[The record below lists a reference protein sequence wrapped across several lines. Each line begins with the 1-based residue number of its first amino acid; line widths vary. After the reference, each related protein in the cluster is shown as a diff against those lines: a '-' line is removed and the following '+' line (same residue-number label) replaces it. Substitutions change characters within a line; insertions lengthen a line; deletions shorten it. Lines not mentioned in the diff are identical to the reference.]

1 MNPVQSA
8 KTAIIIAEVLKM
20 MKRIKFNSPVV
31 LWFAIIS
38 AIVLAASYATGGMI
52 RDRFFVCYK
61 TSFMDPLFYLR
72 LFTHVLGHQNLTHYT
87 GNMMMFLLIGPILEE
102 KYGSKRLIEIILIVA
117 VVTGLIHILLSPNTG
132 LLGASGVVFAFIL
145 LVSVTGT
152 RNDNEI
158 PLTMLIVAVIY
169 IGQELYN
176 GVIASDNISQLTH
189 IVGGAIGAVY
199 GMSVRPRRRSSY

>member
-1 MNPVQSA
+1 
-8 KTAIIIAEVLKM
+8 
-20 MKRIKFNSPVV
+20 MKRIRFNSPVV
-31 LWFAIIS
+31 LWFAILSAVVLLLSYIS
-38 AIVLAASYATGGMI
+38 GGYI
-52 RDRFFVCYK
+52 RDHFFMCYR
-61 TSFMDPLFYLR
+61 SSLSDPLFYLR

-87 GNMMMFLLIGPILEE
+87 SNMMMFLLIGPILEE

-117 VVTGLIHILLSPNTG
+117 FVTGVIHVLLFPNVA

-152 RNDNEI
+152 RNSNEI

-176 GVIASDNISQLTH
+176 GFVLSDNVSQLTH
-189 IVGGAIGAVY
+189 IIGGSIGAVY
-199 GMSVRPRRRSSY
+199 GMSVRPSRK

>member
-1 MNPVQSA
+1 
-8 KTAIIIAEVLKM
+8 
-20 MKRIKFNSPVV
+20 MKRIRFNSPVI

-38 AIVLAASYATGGMI
+38 AAVLAASYMTGGMV
-52 RDRFFVCYK
+52 RDRFFMCYR
-61 TSFMDPLFYLR
+61 TSFTDPLFYLR

-102 KYGSKRLIEIILIVA
+102 KYGSKKVLEIILLVA
-117 VVTGLIHILLSPNTG
+117 FVTGIIHVLLFPNSG

-176 GVIASDNISQLTH
+176 GLIVSDNISQLTH
-189 IVGGAIGAVY
+189 IIGGAIGAFY
-199 GMSVRPRRRSSY
+199 GMTVRPRRR

>member
-1 MNPVQSA
+1 
-8 KTAIIIAEVLKM
+8 
-20 MKRIKFNSPVV
+20 MKRIRFNSPVI

-38 AIVLAASYATGGMI
+38 AAVLAASYMTGGLI
-52 RDRFFVCYK
+52 RDRFFMCYRS
-61 TSFMDPLFYLR
+61 SFMDPLFYLR

-87 GNMMMFLLIGPILEE
+87 SNMMMFLLIGPILEE
-102 KYGSKRLIEIILIVA
+102 KYGSKKVLEIILLVA
-117 VVTGLIHILLSPNTG
+117 FVTGIIHILLFPNSG

-176 GVIASDNISQLTH
+176 GLIVSDNISQLTH
-189 IVGGAIGAVY
+189 IIGGAIGAFY
-199 GMSVRPRRRSSY
+199 GMTVRPRRR